1 VLASRAITKMAFSGA
16 GAIFGATASS
26 TVADTNSSNQRAARA
41 DDKQTCLPA
50 TVRMIQDAAL
60 QQQAEGSSDLSIHEL
75 QVGVVT
81 LAGVVEK
88 LNKHSANLEFIL
100 NDATGRVIVK
110 HYLSDNSSSILDSI
124 TSGAYVSAVGSVRTS
139 PSLHVSTLQLCPL
152 ETADAISYHMIE
164 AAHAAVKL
172 LRANGRKVTEPTTPD
187 KRMAK
192 ADASESMLAKRPHGD
207 SSEIQTPH
215 KVAHQEP
222 QVFTAPHNV
231 VDMTVSAPQDLR
243 ARILDVLRREG
254 EGKEQGVHLDT
265 LVQHLKSGSRDDVQ
279 QEVGKLMD
287 AGDVYPTIS
296 DEHFAAM

>member
-1 VLASRAITKMAFSGA
+1 MAFSGA
-16 GAIFGATASS
+16 GSIFGATQSTTSS
-26 TVADTNSSNQRAARA
+26 GTTNQRAARA
-41 DDKQTCLPA
+41 EDKQTCLPA
-50 TVRMIQDAAL
+50 TVRMIQDAAV
-60 QQQAEGSSDLSIHEL
+60 QQQADGSSDLSIHGL

-81 LAGVVEK
+81 LVGVVEK

-100 NDATGRVIVK
+100 NDATGRIVVK
-110 HYLSDNSSSILDSI
+110 HYLSDSSSSILDSFS
-124 TSGAYVSAVGSVRTS
+124 SGGYVSAVGSVRTS

-172 LRANGRKVTEPTTPD
+172 SRASGTTVREPTTPD
-187 KRMAK
+187 QRMAK
-192 ADASESMLAKRPHGD
+192 VDASESMLAKTPHGD
-207 SSEIQTPH
+207 SLEVQTPH
-215 KVAHQEP
+215 KVAQQETP
-222 QVFTAPHNV
+222 ALTVPHNV
-231 VDMTVSAPQDLR
+231 VDVTMSAPQDLR

-265 LVQHLKSGSRDDVQ
+265 LVQHLKSVSRDDVQ
-279 QEVGKLMD
+279 QKVGELMD